1 METLKVFSVLFLLA
15 GAYLFVG
22 DDDYH
27 KKFDK
32 QELIR
37 YNCNSL
43 KYSEMPKEVF
53 EKCITSEREYIY
65 VKTN

>member
-65 VKTN
+65 VKTY

>member
-15 GAYLFVG
+15 GAWLFAG

-27 KKFDK
+27 KRFDK
-32 QELIR
+32 QEIIR

-65 VKTN
+65 VKTY

>member
-1 METLKVFSVLFLLA
+1 METLKLFSVLFLLA
-15 GAYLFVG
+15 GAWLFVG

-32 QELIR
+32 PELIR

>member
-1 METLKVFSVLFLLA
+1 METIKVFSILFFLA
-15 GAYLFVG
+15 AVYLFSA

-32 QELIR
+32 PELIR

-53 EKCITSEREYIY
+53 EKCIISEREFVY
-65 VKTN
+65 VKAN

>member
-1 METLKVFSVLFLLA
+1 METLKVMSLVFILGGAWLFMS
-15 GAYLFVG
+15 

-53 EKCITSEREYIY
+53 EKCVSSEREYIY
-65 VKTN
+65 VKAN

>member
-1 METLKVFSVLFLLA
+1 MS
-15 GAYLFVG
+15 

-27 KKFDK
+27 KRFDK

-53 EKCITSEREYIY
+53 EKCVSSEREYIY
-65 VKTN
+65 VKAN

>member
-1 METLKVFSVLFLLA
+1 METLKLFSIMFILA

>member
-15 GAYLFVG
+15 GAWLFVG
-22 DDDYH
+22 NDDYH
-27 KKFDK
+27 KRFDK

-65 VKTN
+65 VKTY

>member
-15 GAYLFVG
+15 GAWLYAG

-27 KKFDK
+27 KRFDK

-53 EKCITSEREYIY
+53 EKCINSEREYIY

>member
-15 GAYLFVG
+15 GAWLFAG

-32 QELIR
+32 PELIR

-53 EKCITSEREYIY
+53 EKCINSEREYIY

>member
-1 METLKVFSVLFLLA
+1 METLKLFTLLFA
-15 GAYLFVG
+15 ISAVYLFVG

-27 KKFDK
+27 KKFDRP
-32 QELIR
+32 ELIR

-53 EKCITSEREYIY
+53 EKCIVSEREFVY
-65 VKTN
+65 VKAN

>member
-1 METLKVFSVLFLLA
+1 METLKLFSALFLVA
-15 GAYLFVG
+15 GVYLFAA

-32 QELIR
+32 PELIR

-43 KYSEMPKEVF
+43 KFSEMPKEVF
-53 EKCITSEREYIY
+53 EKCITSEREFVY
-65 VKTN
+65 VKAN